1 MHAWHTILVMTPAP
15 LRSQSPRWYWI
26 AGIWVGIGLFSATQ
40 TVMVMRSEG
49 MKHAWTSLFVTEFF
63 SWLPWAV
70 ATPIVFYLGRKY
82 PPLRLIAVL
91 GHVIVSLAI
100 GLTSAAWGSAFDKA
114 LNPFMVSS
122 LILYGCILMV
132 GYMLDSRERLARQ
145 QTEAAR
151 LNEQLTKAQLNALR
165 QQIEPHFLF
174 NALNAIAGLVREKRN
189 DDAVNM
195 IAKLSDLLRRVL
207 EDSSRQNVTLE
218 ERWRLCKSTWTF
230 R

>member
-49 MKHAWTSLFVTEFF
+49 MKHAWTSLFVTEFL
-63 SWLPWAV
+63 SWLPWPV

-100 GLTSAAWGSAFDKA
+100 GLTSAGWGSAFDKA
-114 LNPFMVSS
+114 LNPFMVSSLPRFVPFWIDRFYNQILSS

-165 QQIEPHFLF
+165 QQ
-174 NALNAIAGLVREKRN
+174 
-189 DDAVNM
+189 
-195 IAKLSDLLRRVL
+195 LSRT
-207 EDSSRQNVTLE
+207 S
-218 ERWRLCKSTWTF
+218 CSTHSTPSPDWYARKETTTP
-230 R
+230 